1 MTAKLETPPDGAMDH
16 LTDQLFDAVKRDAKD
31 LGKLLPKGQDVA
43 GRLLLDALP
52 VLFREI
58 EQSKER
64 IEHMR
69 DALEFYADMSLWDR
83 AYIDG
88 GTDSVA
94 AEDAGETA
102 RLALRRAR

>member
-1 MTAKLETPPDGAMDH
+1 MTTHDKPQDKAMDH
-16 LTDQLFDAVKRDAKD
+16 LTEQLFEAVTRDAKD
-31 LGKLLPKGQDVA
+31 LAAMLPKGEKVA
-43 GRLLLDALP
+43 GRLVVDALP

-58 EQSKER
+58 EQSRKR
-64 IEHMR
+64 IEAMR

-102 RLALRRAR
+102 RMALRGL